1 MHKCKWMVVLW
12 PSFLIAGIAEGVF
25 FSLINPQELY
35 LLGQPVDYPPL
46 ATYTIGFF
54 AFWVL
59 CSLSSL
65 VSVCLWRD
73 DPTTQYLAAH
83 HRHSPQ

>member
-1 MHKCKWMVVLW
+1 MRKSKWMVVLW
-12 PSFLIAGIAEGVF
+12 PSFLIAGIAEGAF

-35 LLGQPVDYPPL
+35 LLGQPVDYSPL

-54 AFWVL
+54 AFWAL

-65 VSVCLWRD
+65 VSVYLWRD
-73 DPTTQYLAAH
+73 DPTTSPLAT
-83 HRHSPQ
+83 RHSHGSQ